1 MAVPD
6 YYKILGVPKN
16 ASDEDIKKA
25 YRKLARKYHPDL
37 NPGNKEAEAKFKEL
51 STANDVLSDPEK
63 RRNYD
68 QFGDPN
74 GPAAQAGPGFQG
86 FDFGDMGGAFGD
98 IFQGFGGNRGRPR
111 RAGPR
116 PGEDLQHTV
125 RIGFA
130 DAFHGTKL
138 PINVTRTETC
148 RSCQGSGEAPGAPK
162 STCPACHGRGVH
174 EQGLGFFKTR
184 AECDECGGT
193 GKKAPAC
200 TECQGRG
207 RNPKRETVTIAIPP
221 GVEDGTRL
229 RVAGKGEAGRRG
241 GGAGDL
247 FLQIQVETDARFER
261 RGANLY
267 VRLPVSFT
275 EAAMGAKVEIP
286 TPEGHTTIKIPPGTQ
301 SGSKLRLKGQGMPV
315 PRSEQRGDL
324 FAEIQVVTPQIQ
336 DERSKELLREL
347 GELNDANI
355 RSK

>member
-16 ASDEDIKKA
+16 ASSDDIKKA
-25 YRKLARKYHPDL
+25 YRRLARKFHPDL
-37 NPGNKEAEAKFKEL
+37 NPGNKDAEMKFKDL
-51 STANDVLSDPEK
+51 SAANDVLSDPEK
-63 RRNYD
+63 RSNYD

-74 GPAAQAGPGFQG
+74 GPAAQMGQGSQGFQG
-86 FDFGDMGGAFGD
+86 FDFGDL
-98 IFQGFGGNRGRPR
+98 FQGFGSGRGHGR

-125 RIGFA
+125 RIAFM
-130 DAFHGTKL
+130 DAFRGTKL
-138 PINVTRTETC
+138 PINMTRTETC
-148 RSCQGSGEAPGAPK
+148 RPCQGSGEAPGAPK
-162 STCPACHGRGVH
+162 SSCPACHGRGFH
-174 EQGLGFFKTR
+174 DQGLGFFKSR

-200 TECQGRG
+200 PECQGRG
-207 RNPKRETVTIAIPP
+207 RNPKRETVTVAIPP

-229 RVAGKGEAGRRG
+229 RVAAKGEAGRRG

-247 FLQIQVETDARFER
+247 FLQIQVEPDPRFER
-261 RGANLY
+261 RGPNLY
-267 VRLPVSFT
+267 LKLPISFS
-275 EAAMGAKVEIP
+275 ESALGSKVEIP
-286 TPEGHTTIKIPPGTQ
+286 TPEGHTTIKIPPATQ

-324 FAEIQVVTPQIQ
+324 FVEIQVVTPQIQ

-347 GELNDANI
+347 GQLNDEGI
-355 RSK
+355 RLGIWR